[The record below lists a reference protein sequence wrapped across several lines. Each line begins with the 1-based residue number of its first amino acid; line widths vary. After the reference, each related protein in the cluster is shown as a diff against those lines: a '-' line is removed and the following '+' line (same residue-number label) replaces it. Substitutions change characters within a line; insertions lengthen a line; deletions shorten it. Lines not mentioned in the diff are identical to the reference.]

1 MASLDLN
8 QMLNQSIANINSG
21 KEEVTQ
27 EGLNVDLEG
36 VSKESEDTTNSSSL
50 ALDLESVED
59 QIQFDIP
66 NKVFEDIKGALG
78 AGVGAG
84 AVLQARRARRESRLD
99 S

>member
-36 VSKESEDTTNSSSL
+36 TTNSSSL
-50 ALDLESVED
+50 VLDLESVED